1 MLHCPSS
8 AKSFTLCQTAFRR
21 LPGTPQQDLGPLIN
35 VSEFKKPVYSIYV
48 TSLVINNLG
57 LSTVCTSHIK
67 GRLFAHSQYRLY
79 YPQVITYITDT
90 AVGAGINVTLS
101 YDLVAIVNAMCVLGQ
116 LAGGFLADRYGNCSS
131 TFVAPAYGNSRNSR
145 IRRSVE
151 RPRLLNVIDSG
162 CHLYLAIRDQ
172 RRLIRRGRRTRRVR
186 HQFSPASS

>member
-21 LPGTPQQDLGPLIN
+21 LPVTPQQDLGPLIH

-67 GRLFAHSQYRLY
+67 GRLFAHSQCRLY

-116 LAGGFLADRYGNCSS
+116 LVGGFLADRYG
-131 TFVAPAYGNSRNSR
+131 
-145 IRRSVE
+145 SVQVPSMSP
-151 RPRLLNVIDSG
+151 RP
-162 CHLYLAIRDQ
+162 
-172 RRLIRRGRRTRRVR
+172 T
-186 HQFSPASS
+186 